1 MIETC
6 SILQN
11 GEVEFVFCPADY
23 KELNT
28 FKVLDVFVF
37 GTFTAWQKNENFK
50 LEKKDASGSKWTL
63 VKKASEVCV
72 PGNSGFPEF
81 KFIATAEN
89 KEIVADIYLNAP
101 DENRGIKFLSN
112 NIIPEEPFDAEAVI
126 NDEAFALN
134 VKSLEEFNLSSEQ
147 ERAEISNVRKVPG
160 TTCLWRGYHPYKKSR
175 ALLDTEETRIR
186 IVNEMLEKN
195 GVKSVITL
203 CGEEK
208 PEAALEEKIYPYMKK
223 IQDAGGQLF
232 VDTSYET
239 VYFDSTSEEY
249 ALTVQKIVRF
259 INSHPGAYY
268 IHCRLG
274 SDRTGTMSAVLAAL
288 CGASWKEIAADYERT
303 RFMGIQ
309 EFRSARLLAYSLSR
323 LLGEDV
329 SRCSTLQKKTASYFV
344 KGGWLTESEINTLV
358 KKLTAK

>member
-1 MIETC
+1 MI
-6 SILQN
+6 
-11 GEVEFVFCPADY
+11 
-23 KELNT
+23 
-28 FKVLDVFVF
+28 
-37 GTFTAWQKNENFK
+37 
-50 LEKKDASGSKWTL
+50 
-63 VKKASEVCV
+63 
-72 PGNSGFPEF
+72 
-81 KFIATAEN
+81 
-89 KEIVADIYLNAP
+89 ADIYLNAP

-208 PEAALEEKIYPYMKK
+208 PEEVLEEKIYPYMKK
-223 IQDAGGQLF
+223 IQDAGGQHF

-329 SRCSTLQKKTASYFV
+329 SRCSTLQKKTASYFI

>member
-23 KELNT
+23 KELEN
-28 FKVLDVFVF
+28 FKLRDVYVF
-37 GTFTAWQKNENFK
+37 GTFTAWQKTDDFK

-72 PGNSGFPEF
+72 SGNSGFPEF

-89 KEIVADIYLNAP
+89 KEMIADIYLNAP

-223 IQDAGGQLF
+223 IQDAGVQLF

-249 ALTVQKIVRF
+249 ALTSLF
-259 INSHPGAYY
+259 S
-268 IHCRLG
+268 
-274 SDRTGTMSAVLAAL
+274 
-288 CGASWKEIAADYERT
+288 
-303 RFMGIQ
+303 
-309 EFRSARLLAYSLSR
+309 LL
-323 LLGEDV
+323 
-329 SRCSTLQKKTASYFV
+329 
-344 KGGWLTESEINTLV
+344 
-358 KKLTAK
+358 